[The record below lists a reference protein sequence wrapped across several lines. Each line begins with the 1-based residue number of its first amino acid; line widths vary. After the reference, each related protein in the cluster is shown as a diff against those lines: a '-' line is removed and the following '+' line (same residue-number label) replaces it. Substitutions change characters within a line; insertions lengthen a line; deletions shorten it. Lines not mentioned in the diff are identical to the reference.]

1 DKELEKARLLLIKCV
16 QVVIKI
22 GLNILSIEYLDQM

>member
-1 DKELEKARLLLIKCV
+1 LLLIKCV

-22 GLNILSIEYLDQM
+22 GLQILGIDVLEQM